1 MPRRSGKS
9 PGPLRLLR
17 AAGEGRGAFPGQ
29 RTPGVYSHDAY
40 LRSLQERL
48 AALSHACDS
57 LWAAHSD
64 EKVAALRTLAAA
76 PPSPL
81 DLPGAALE
89 SSGGSDSNRTS
100 RIAELALA
108 REGQHLIA
116 GLDSAR
122 AAPVMDAVLRGESPV
137 AEMLRSH
144 LQKGENAAADASP
157 APSSRTD
164 LSDLAVEGQEMTE
177 NLRGAAADSIM
188 DTLCRCE
195 SPVAVQLLHR
205 LRSAHAKK
213 HVDTDEVLARAY
225 DAAAIDK
232 YIDEYGTTPGSH
244 GTRHSRTS
252 LHAPNQARPHSS
264 AGEYARCS
272 PAREHFFGVAPA
284 ARRPLQGTLGA
295 WMQRQEQRVKA
306 VKQRALLDVSPS
318 QSISVLLAGQAPS
331 SVPFA
336 WHRSQL
342 RGKQWCGAGSPAG
355 WQANVTLCNR
365 TDCHSTNGGRQK
377 RPGSAV
383 MRATS
388 RPTIRP
394 DLQPQPRK
402 LLAGGFFEVA
412 GHSGYYTDSGLDQLE
427 TAAPPSRFE
436 RGFHGLGLRQD
447 VARSAVRA
455 DGADDGRGLGATL
468 AGESPAVSEMDF
480 GARQNKVGV
489 ADPLQSRDVAMRA
502 QGNILPSSGHVKTE
516 EARLRSFSQAMG
528 SENPQW
534 TEEIGR
540 VGRMTVGAKLVSDD
554 AASQEEME
562 KRAVWDLGKPTH
574 ALAKMMRFADVLY
587 NDLHLPTPKG
597 CKSKDWF
604 PLPSAMR
611 AKETHSPL
619 SGNNSARGAG
629 ATGGGGSAEQ
639 AANNVA
645 PPPKYETGSWY
656 HRNAPKDSRG

>member
-1 MPRRSGKS
+1 MPKRRSGKS

-81 DLPGAALE
+81 DLPGVALD

-144 LQKGENAAADASP
+144 LQKGGYAAAEASP
-157 APSSRTD
+157 APSSRTG
-164 LSDLAVEGQEMTE
+164 LSDLAVEGQEMMET
-177 NLRGAAADSIM
+177 LRGAAADSIM
-188 DTLCRCE
+188 DTLLRCE
-195 SPVAVQLLHR
+195 SPVAVQLLHK
-205 LRSAHAKK
+205 LRSAHVKK
-213 HVDTDEVLARAY
+213 HEDKDEVLARAY
-225 DAAAIDK
+225 DAAAIDE
-232 YIDEYGTTPGSH
+232 YIDEYGMTPGSK

-252 LHAPNQARPHSS
+252 LHAQNQARPHSS
-264 AGEYARCS
+264 AGEYAHYS
-272 PAREHFFGVAPA
+272 PARERFFAFAPA
-284 ARRPLQGTLGA
+284 TRRPQQGTLGA

-306 VKQRALLDVSPS
+306 VKERALLDISPS
-318 QSISVLLAGQAPS
+318 QSLLLAGQAPS

-342 RGKQWCGAGSPAG
+342 RGKQCCGAGSPAG

-365 TDCHSTNGGRQK
+365 TDCHSTNGRRQK

-427 TAAPPSRFE
+427 TAAPSSRFE
-436 RGFHGLGLRQD
+436 RGFQGLGLRQD
-447 VARSAVRA
+447 MDRSAVRA
-455 DGADDGRGLGATL
+455 DGADDGRGLGPTL
-468 AGESPAVSEMDF
+468 AGDSPAVSEVEF
-480 GARQNKVGV
+480 EAGQNNVGV
-489 ADPLQSRDVAMRA
+489 ADPLQSRDVAIRA
-502 QGNILPSSGHVKTE
+502 QGNVLHRAGRVETHI
-516 EARLRSFSQAMG
+516 RSISQAMDSG
-528 SENPQW
+528 NPPW
-534 TEEIGR
+534 REEIGR
-540 VGRMTVGAKLVSDD
+540 GGRKTVGAALVSED

-562 KRAVWDLGKPTH
+562 KQAVWDLGKPTH

-611 AKETHSPL
+611 AKENNSSL
-619 SGNNSARGAG
+619 SGNSSARGAG
-629 ATGGGGSAEQ
+629 ATGGGGLAEQ
-639 AANNVA
+639 AAKNVA
-645 PPPKYETGSWY
+645 LPPKYETGSWY
-656 HRNAPKDSRG
+656 HRNAPKDSRD

>member
-1 MPRRSGKS
+1 MWEVLLMPRRRSGKS

-17 AAGEGRGAFPGQ
+17 AADEGRGAFPGQ

-157 APSSRTD
+157 APSSRTG
-164 LSDLAVEGQEMTE
+164 LSDLAVEGQKMME

-188 DTLCRCE
+188 DTLFRCE
-195 SPVAVQLLHR
+195 SPVAVQLLHK

-213 HVDTDEVLARAY
+213 HVDTDEVLPRAY
-225 DAAAIDK
+225 NAAAIDK
-232 YIDEYGTTPGSH
+232 YIDSH

-284 ARRPLQGTLGA
+284 TRRPLQGTLGA

-318 QSISVLLAGQAPS
+318 QSVLLAGQAPS

-355 WQANVTLCNR
+355 WQANVMLCNR
-365 TDCHSTNGGRQK
+365 TDCHSTNGRRQK

-436 RGFHGLGLRQD
+436 REFHGL
-447 VARSAVRA
+447 
-455 DGADDGRGLGATL
+455 
-468 AGESPAVSEMDF
+468 
-480 GARQNKVGV
+480 
-489 ADPLQSRDVAMRA
+489 
-502 QGNILPSSGHVKTE
+502 
-516 EARLRSFSQAMG
+516 
-528 SENPQW
+528 
-534 TEEIGR
+534 
-540 VGRMTVGAKLVSDD
+540 
-554 AASQEEME
+554 
-562 KRAVWDLGKPTH
+562 
-574 ALAKMMRFADVLY
+574 
-587 NDLHLPTPKG
+587 
-597 CKSKDWF
+597 
-604 PLPSAMR
+604 
-611 AKETHSPL
+611 
-619 SGNNSARGAG
+619 
-629 ATGGGGSAEQ
+629 
-639 AANNVA
+639 
-645 PPPKYETGSWY
+645 
-656 HRNAPKDSRG
+656 